1 MTLFVS
7 YSSKDEVVVRELVS
21 DLERARQSVWLDQ
34 ELRGGDPWWQ
44 DILKQIR
51 ECNVFLFAL
60 SKNSLASKP
69 CRAELAYARALGL
82 PILPVQI
89 GTVDNLRT
97 APISE
102 IQIVDYRERTAVSGM
117 SLVAAIQD
125 FSAQRH
131 ELPDPLPEPPGVPF
145 EYLLRLGSA
154 IERAQLSP
162 DEQGDLIRQLRE
174 CLETEDDDGVRE
186 DARGLLRA
194 LRRRPDV
201 TYRNASEIDTLLA
214 PGAVSGV
221 HGSAHHTDQPQAT
234 TPSADAFA
242 AGGPGAAPSQGGPPP
257 GWYADPSG
265 AGQRRYWDGH
275 QWTEHIDAGESAAG
289 GRHDGSGQGGTGDG
303 VGGPAYSVNV
313 GTAQAKPGNG
323 LSIAAYV
330 LGAIA
335 ILFFPIIF
343 GVAGIICAGFA
354 KSKKEPQANIALA
367 VAIGG
372 TILGFILGAIVNS
385 YA

>member
-7 YSSKDEVVVRELVS
+7 YSSKDEVPVRELVS
-21 DLERARQSVWLDQ
+21 DLERARQTVWLDQ

-51 ECNVFLFAL
+51 ECRVFLFAL
-60 SKNSLASKP
+60 SKHSLASKP

-89 GTVDNLRT
+89 GPVDNLRT
-97 APISE
+97 VPISE

-125 FSAQRH
+125 FSAQRR
-131 ELPDPLPEPPGVPF
+131 ELPEPLPEPPGVPF

-174 CLETEDDDGVRE
+174 CLETEDDDGVLE

-201 TYRNASEIDTLLA
+201 TYRNASEIDALLA
-214 PGAVSGV
+214 
-221 HGSAHHTDQPQAT
+221 
-234 TPSADAFA
+234 
-242 AGGPGAAPSQGGPPP
+242 GGRGGAAPGPGPEAAAEDVPVREPRPAGPPP

-265 AGQRRYWDGH
+265 ADTRRYWDG
-275 QWTEHIDAGESAAG
+275 QRWTEHVDAGAKKAAAG
-289 GRHDGSGQGGTGDG
+289 PTGISKFLPSPMPPDF
-303 VGGPAYSVNV
+303 VPDRA
-313 GTAQAKPGNG
+313 AAKGPGNAF
-323 LSIAAYV
+323 SISAYV
-330 LGAIA
+330 LGGIA

-343 GVAGIICAGFA
+343 GPAGIACALVA
-354 KSKKEPQANIALA
+354 RSKKEAQANVALA

-372 TILGFILGAIVNS
+372 MVLGFILGAIVVGS
-385 YA
+385 S

>member
-7 YSSKDEVVVRELVS
+7 YSSKDEAPVRELVS

-44 DILKQIR
+44 DILRQIR
-51 ECNVFLFAL
+51 ECRVFIFAL

-89 GTVDNLRT
+89 GPVDNLRT

-131 ELPDPLPEPPGVPF
+131 ELPDPLPQPPAVPF
-145 EYLLRLGSA
+145 EYLLRLGSK
-154 IERAQLSP
+154 IEAAQLTP

-174 CLETEDDDGVRE
+174 CLETEDDDGVRD

-201 TYRNASEIDTLLA
+201 TYRNASEIDGLLA
-214 PGAVSGV
+214 AGGGAATEEPAVTSPREQTPV
-221 HGSAHHTDQPQAT
+221 IEPQAT
-234 TPSADAFA
+234 A
-242 AGGPGAAPSQGGPPP
+242 PPP
-257 GWYADPSG
+257 GWYPDPSG
-265 AGQRRYWDGH
+265 SDNRRYWDG
-275 QWTEHIDAGESAAG
+275 QRWTEHVTPTEQATARAGVQGQSSSKPPSRASAQP
-289 GRHDGSGQGGTGDG
+289 GQ
-303 VGGPAYSVNV
+303 SMS
-313 GTAQAKPGNG
+313 NG
-323 LSIAAYV
+323 FSIAAYV

-335 ILFFPIIF
+335 ILFFPIFI
-343 GVAGIICAGFA
+343 GVAGIVCAVVA
-354 KSKKEPQANIALA
+354 KTKNEPQANIALG

-372 TILGFILGAIVNS
+372 TILGFILGAVAAS
-385 YA
+385 SL

>member
-7 YSSKDEVVVRELVS
+7 YSSKDEVAVRELVS
-21 DLERARQSVWLDQ
+21 DLERARQTVWLDQ

-51 ECNVFLFAL
+51 ECRVFLFAL
-60 SKNSLASKP
+60 SANALASKP

-89 GTVDNLRT
+89 GPVENLRT

-117 SLVAAIQD
+117 SLVAAIQE
-125 FSAQRH
+125 FSAQRR
-131 ELPDPLPEPPGVPF
+131 ELPDPLPEPPPVPF

-162 DEQGDLIRQLRE
+162 DEQGELIRQLRE
-174 CLETEDDDGVRE
+174 CLETEDDDGVRD

-201 TYRNASEIDTLLA
+201 TYRNASDIDALLA
-214 PGAVSGV
+214 
-221 HGSAHHTDQPQAT
+221 T
-234 TPSADAFA
+234 SAD
-242 AGGPGAAPSQGGPPP
+242 GLIHSQAPAQQPEHRPTPEPEPGGPPP
-257 GWYADPSG
+257 GWYPDPSG
-265 AGQRRYWDGH
+265 ADQRRYWDG
-275 QWTEHIDAGESAAG
+275 QRWTDHVGASEQVA
-289 GRHDGSGQGGTGDG
+289 GGTGQPDHAAAFASAPTPNF
-303 VGGPAYSVNV
+303 GPTGPSVK
-313 GTAQAKPGNG
+313 APGSPF
-323 LSIAAYV
+323 SIAAYV
-330 LGAIA
+330 LGGIA
-335 ILFFPIIF
+335 VLFFPIIF
-343 GVAGIICAGFA
+343 GPAAIICGVVART
-354 KSKKEPQANIALA
+354 KNEPQANIGLA

-372 TILGFILGAIVNS
+372 TVLGFILSAIVAS
-385 YA
+385 ST